1 MSSVDS
7 YCHRQYNGIT
17 LQGYAF
23 TFHIQITPE
32 CVSLVSILSTNK
44 IDLNLTLYSFVAKGF
59 QRFLLLM
66 FCPMVSLFHKCRK
79 LCPIS
84 GSSHLIFFVLG
95 IYFVREGS
103 RQEGIVWKFKVSALL
118 KFLQVFAR
126 MRKLNFLLAPCNA
139 ILHSYEDKISV
150 WDSQCKPKE
159 SSPFLSHTSAWLNPI
174 QLS

>member
-1 MSSVDS
+1 MEFKGIRFSFQPAKYLLVDFSGFRSLCFSVFPFKTTLNTCTKTQRAPSSLSIGLSGFFNTKYLKNMSSVDS
-7 YCHRQYNGIT
+7 YCHREYNGIT

-32 CVSLVSILSTNK
+32 CVSLVGISSTNK
-44 IDLNLTLYSFVAKGF
+44 TDLNLTLYSFVAKSF
-59 QRFLLLM
+59 QCFLLLM

-103 RQEGIVWKFKVSALL
+103 RQGGIV
-118 KFLQVFAR
+118 
-126 MRKLNFLLAPCNA
+126 
-139 ILHSYEDKISV
+139 
-150 WDSQCKPKE
+150 
-159 SSPFLSHTSAWLNPI
+159 
-174 QLS
+174 